1 MKTSFVTLVFALYCI
16 VLTQAGYFTV
26 TDEVVFDI
34 TVDGEPKGSIVLG
47 LFGEEVPKTVENF
60 LALATT
66 GIDGKKYQGTA
77 FHRVIARF
85 MMQGGDVVSGDGR
98 GAISKFGRT
107 FPDENFNIQ
116 HGMGG
121 MLSMANSGKDTNGC
135 QFFITTTHAPWL
147 DGKHVVFGKVVEGWN
162 LLMSLGESPTDD
174 NDRPF
179 KPIVIAKSGVRPLA
193 STYQV
198 TDDAHDWWS
207 WIKAVSIP
215 LTLCC
220 SVIGFLQHLNSKI
233 KVDHL
238 D

>member
-147 DGKHVVFGKVVEGWN
+147 DGKHVVFGKVTEI
-162 LLMSLGESPTDD
+162 
-174 NDRPF
+174 F
-179 KPIVIAKSGVRPLA
+179 
-193 STYQV
+193 
-198 TDDAHDWWS
+198 
-207 WIKAVSIP
+207 
-215 LTLCC
+215 
-220 SVIGFLQHLNSKI
+220 
-233 KVDHL
+233 
-238 D
+238 

>member
-116 HGMGG
+116 HGMGE
-121 MLSMANSGKDTNGC
+121 C
-135 QFFITTTHAPWL
+135 
-147 DGKHVVFGKVVEGWN
+147 
-162 LLMSLGESPTDD
+162 
-174 NDRPF
+174 
-179 KPIVIAKSGVRPLA
+179 
-193 STYQV
+193 
-198 TDDAHDWWS
+198 
-207 WIKAVSIP
+207 
-215 LTLCC
+215 
-220 SVIGFLQHLNSKI
+220 
-233 KVDHL
+233 
-238 D
+238 